1 MNPTLRKCLE
11 ALSLRQSYCQ
21 QKRDDDL
28 SHQSKNLDKEQLL
41 QSKTADTHSQAMQF
55 DKDHKV
61 LQEQDSQFS
70 APVDN
75 LEDTP
80 IVPYV
85 PVKPRECQAYYD
97 MNTSMRKYLCDRCDK
112 LGNVKYMGGMIGKCM
127 RFKT

>member
-11 ALSLRQSYCQ
+11 ALSLRQYHSQ
-21 QKRDDDL
+21 QTKPVIDVEPGRQNETLQRD
-28 SHQSKNLDKEQLL
+28 
-41 QSKTADTHSQAMQF
+41 KTADTHSQTMQF